1 MSFAVAF
8 IVTIMVTPLV
18 EKIAVRVGAIDIPR
32 DGRRAHKKPIPRLGG
47 LAIFFGFIVSVL
59 MVVFAFGANPAVI
72 GMSMVQ
78 MFALLTGALIVV
90 VIGMIDDTIHLN
102 AFTKLIF
109 QVAAAAAVVFS
120 GIKIEIITNPFS
132 NVGVTNLHQY
142 ISVPLTILWIVGVTN
157 AINLIDGLDG
167 LAAGISLIASTSL
180 LFISVLSGQSMVAV
194 ITATIAGATLGFLP
208 YNFNPARIF
217 MGDTGATFLG
227 FILSVV
233 SIGGTLKAYTAVAIA
248 VPVLVLGLPIFDTVF
263 AILRRAANGKPIM
276 AADRGHLHHR
286 LMDMGLSH
294 RQSVV
299 IMYTISAILGL
310 AAISLVG
317 NWVIRTAVVVVAG
330 VVFTVAAV
338 RYAVK
343 TNVPD
348 TADNIAGEGQ
358 SRPEDIPEEE
368 VRKDEAET
376 G

>member
-1 MSFAVAF
+1 
-8 IVTIMVTPLV
+8 
-18 EKIAVRVGAIDIPR
+18 
-32 DGRRAHKKPIPRLGG
+32 
-47 LAIFFGFIVSVL
+47 
-59 MVVFAFGANPAVI
+59 
-72 GMSMVQ
+72 
-78 MFALLTGALIVV
+78 
-90 VIGMIDDTIHLN
+90 
-102 AFTKLIF
+102 
-109 QVAAAAAVVFS
+109 
-120 GIKIEIITNPFS
+120 
-132 NVGVTNLHQY
+132 
-142 ISVPLTILWIVGVTN
+142 
-157 AINLIDGLDG
+157 
-167 LAAGISLIASTSL
+167 
-180 LFISVLSGQSMVAV
+180 
-194 ITATIAGATLGFLP
+194 
-208 YNFNPARIF
+208 